1 MFGLSKSTT
10 VSIIFA
16 AGLALPTSAYPL
28 TVTSI
33 EGVWQNTSAG
43 VSGEGTSEI
52 RWGRPAGQGKSGYN
66 FNAAGTSLE
75 TVPDTSFVLGTF
87 SHLNFPVYG
96 PFLERVDL
104 AVSFTIE
111 GLSSAFTSVF
121 SFAHDETLNGAA
133 RCAAGA
139 AGVGVNVNGC
149 ADHVMA
155 TLNERKS
162 ESFTLDGV
170 EYVLDVSGLLHDG
183 ALMTDFWTV
192 ENAENSAQLLA
203 EFRVVDSQIPI
214 TTVPPSP
221 IPPTSP
227 PPSLP
232 EVPLPASG
240 WLLLA
245 AVAGLIAKGRRL

>member
-1 MFGLSKSTT
+1 MFGLSKSAI
-10 VSIIFA
+10 VSITLA
-16 AGLALPTSAYPL
+16 AGLSLPSLASAL

-33 EGVWQNTSAG
+33 EGVWQNASDG
-43 VSGEGTSEI
+43 VSGEGTSDI
-52 RWGRPAGQGKSGYN
+52 RWGRPAGQGQSGYS

-121 SFAHDETLNGAA
+121 SFSHDETLNDAA
-133 RCAAGA
+133 RCASGA

-170 EYVLDVSGLLHDG
+170 EYVLDVSGLQHEG

-203 EFRVVDSQIPI
+203 EFRVVGGEN
-214 TTVPPSP
+214 
-221 IPPTSP
+221 P
-227 PPSLP
+227 PPPPPP

-245 AVAGLIAKGRRL
+245 AVAGLMAKGRRL